1 MLFRSDLINEESAGI
16 KKLFEILG
24 PILDIL
30 STGKVLLCDELE
42 NNLHEYILYQL
53 IYLFQRR
60 QKKQFAQLIFTTHD
74 TNLLTT
80 KLFRRDQIWFTELDN
95 QRSTTLYSLS
105 EIKNIRKT
113 ESLSKNYIAGKY
125 GAIPILNKTLLNSFT
140 NEL

>member
-1 MLFRSDLINEESAGI
+1 MILII
-16 KKLFEILG
+16 
-24 PILDIL
+24 
-30 STGKVLLCDELE
+30 
-42 NNLHEYILYQL
+42 
-53 IYLFQRR
+53 
-60 QKKQFAQLIFTTHD
+60 
-74 TNLLTT
+74 

>member
-1 MLFRSDLINEESAGI
+1 MNIFFINLFIYFKD
-16 KKLFEILG
+16 
-24 PILDIL
+24 
-30 STGKVLLCDELE
+30 GK
-42 NNLHEYILYQL
+42 
-53 IYLFQRR
+53 
-60 QKKQFAQLIFTTHD
+60 KKQFAQLIFTTHD